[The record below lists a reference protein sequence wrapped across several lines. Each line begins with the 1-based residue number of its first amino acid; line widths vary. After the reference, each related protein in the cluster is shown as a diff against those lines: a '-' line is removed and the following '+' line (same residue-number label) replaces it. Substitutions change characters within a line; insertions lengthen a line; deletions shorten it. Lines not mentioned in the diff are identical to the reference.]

1 MCQIFSCEC
10 KKIEDKAVT
19 SYYVVY
25 LDCLKRW
32 RASLEADWPR
42 EPPQPHDDSDGDGQ
56 EKNRPEAK
64 KEYKV
69 GQMKQSSDE
78 LKIYACSLSLFV
90 KYVDYFN
97 TE

>member
-32 RASLEADWPR
+32 WASLEADWAR
-42 EPPQPHDDSDGDGQ
+42 EPPQPHDDSDGDGE

-78 LKIYACSLSLFV
+78 LNNYAHSFSLFV
-90 KYVDYFN
+90 RFVQFFFK
-97 TE
+97 E